1 MMHNYFDNPID
12 TRSDKALHEL
22 FLFGYNGEWYN
33 LSQAILWLGNRLRNS
48 QGDYIILYH
57 TDFKE
62 HGATLTEGDNLFN
75 DFFLDLTPTE
85 FESFGY
91 LYAYNQDKDETYIVK
106 GDGVQAVEGKY
117 IFYKEKGKVLL

>member
-1 MMHNYFDNPID
+1 MIHNYYDKPID
-12 TRSDKALHEL
+12 THSDKALHEL
-22 FLFGYNGEWYN
+22 FLFGYGGEWYN

-48 QGDYIILYH
+48 QGDYIVLYH
-57 TDFKE
+57 TNRSERDTIL
-62 HGATLTEGDNLFN
+62 AEGDNLFT

-106 GDGVQAVEGKY
+106 GDGVQAVDGNY
-117 IFYKEKGKVLL
+117 HFYKEEGKVLL